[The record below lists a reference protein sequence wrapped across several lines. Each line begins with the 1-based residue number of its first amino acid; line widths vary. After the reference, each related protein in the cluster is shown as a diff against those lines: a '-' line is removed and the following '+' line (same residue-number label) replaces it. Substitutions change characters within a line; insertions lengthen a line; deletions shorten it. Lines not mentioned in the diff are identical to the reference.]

1 MHGPELVPPQPA
13 GETGT
18 TLSSAVLLMMAA
30 GAIATMAVVRHGAA
44 GSRRYERGV
53 DGELVEDEYTEWT
66 PQPA

>member
-30 GAIATMAVVRHGAA
+30 GAIATLAMVRLGAA
-44 GSRRYERGV
+44 RSRRYECGV
-53 DGELVEDEYTEWT
+53 DGEPKDDEYMEWK
-66 PQPA
+66 PQAA